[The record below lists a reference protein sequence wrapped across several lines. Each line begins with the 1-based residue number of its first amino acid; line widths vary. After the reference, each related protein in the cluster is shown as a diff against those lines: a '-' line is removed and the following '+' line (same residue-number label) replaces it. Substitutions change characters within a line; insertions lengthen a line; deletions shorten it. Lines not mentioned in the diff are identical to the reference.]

1 MYSSILPMD
10 FENIEYFQ
18 FDPLDANFNMEK
30 RKRIFYL
37 FFSHLVT
44 ALVSPIIIFI
54 IILLS
59 FVVKSVSEKKIME
72 IGYKNWEWQ

>member
-10 FENIEYFQ
+10 FENIEYLQ

-37 FFSHLVT
+37 FFR
-44 ALVSPIIIFI
+44 
-54 IILLS
+54 IL
-59 FVVKSVSEKKIME
+59 
-72 IGYKNWEWQ
+72 